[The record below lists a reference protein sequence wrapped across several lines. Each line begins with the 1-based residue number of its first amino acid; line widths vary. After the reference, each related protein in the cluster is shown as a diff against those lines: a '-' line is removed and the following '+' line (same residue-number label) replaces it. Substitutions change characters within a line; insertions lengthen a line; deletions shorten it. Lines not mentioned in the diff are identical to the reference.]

1 MNKPVNRALTVKEA
15 QIQILK
21 ALKKFGYP
29 KNYLR
34 TIIDWLK
41 LPLIVSKNQRMSKSA
56 SKNFSFALEA
66 LSAQRPVEYIV
77 KRAHFFKR
85 VFAVNKHTLIPRPF
99 TEQLVEKVIH
109 YAAESKP
116 THIIDIG
123 SGSGCIIISLFLE
136 LRALGVQ
143 SNYTA
148 IEKSASAIKIA
159 RKNAVLHNINEI
171 NFIHADIAKFDY
183 STLDIRN
190 SKVVIVTN
198 PPYITASEY
207 IKLSRSVREYEPKMA
222 LVESERFLKGLD
234 KLQEYL
240 EENNNLISLFAEY
253 RGKSVS
259 PVIIEEH
266 KLHDL
271 PSEILKNH

>member
-1 MNKPVNRALTVKEA
+1 MNTSEPSLTVQKT
-15 QIQILK
+15 QIEILK
-21 ALKKFGYP
+21 ALKMFGYP

-41 LPLIVSKNQRMSKSA
+41 LPLIVNKNQVVSKSA
-56 SKNFSFALEA
+56 SRKLSLALEA
-66 LSAQRPVEYIV
+66 LSAQQPVEYIV

-85 VFAVNKHTLIPRPF
+85 VFEVNKSTLIPRPF
-99 TEQLVEKVIH
+99 TELLVEKAIH
-109 YAAESKP
+109 NAVEHKP

-123 SGSGCIIISLFLE
+123 TGSGCIIISLFLE
-136 LRALGVQ
+136 LSALGVRT
-143 SNYTA
+143 NYFA
-148 IEKSASAIKIA
+148 IEKSASALKIA
-159 RKNAVLHNINEI
+159 QKNALLHNIHDIKFVHTDI
-171 NFIHADIAKFDY
+171 NKLDHSVLNIA
-183 STLDIRN
+183 N
-190 SKVVIVTN
+190 SSVLIVTN
-198 PPYITASEY
+198 PPYITNTEY
-207 IKLSRSVREYEPKMA
+207 YKLDRSVREYEPKGA